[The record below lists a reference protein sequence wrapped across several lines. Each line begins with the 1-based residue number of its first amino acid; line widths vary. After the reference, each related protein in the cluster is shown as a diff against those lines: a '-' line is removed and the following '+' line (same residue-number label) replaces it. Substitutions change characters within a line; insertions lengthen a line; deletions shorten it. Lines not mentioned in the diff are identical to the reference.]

1 MKRDLP
7 WRLLL
12 GVLWLLLVFVVF
24 VVFVVCIPLLLAVGL
39 YFLFIEVSLYV
50 RLLWTG
56 RTLSW
61 AKARAK
67 LQAGGGTLL
76 LEVLPHGGEVERVW
90 LLRDRLAKLDPAA
103 PWQDFA
109 ELDRQLRGEP
119 QALTVSD
126 GFTTWCRGTLPRL
139 APGLCL
145 VSGFPAGTLRRS
157 LDESHLPENS
167 VAVVLAPQLTSA
179 VRRGFGRPRAAKQ

>member
-7 WRLLL
+7 WRLFL
-12 GVLWLLLVFVVF
+12 GVLWLLLVFVAFAVF
-24 VVFVVCIPLLLAVGL
+24 VICIPLLLAVGL
-39 YFLFIEVSLYV
+39 YFLFVEISLHI
-50 RLLWTG
+50 RLLWAG

-90 LLRDRLAKLDPAA
+90 LLRDRLAKLDPLA
-103 PWQDFA
+103 PWNDFA

-119 QALTVSD
+119 QALTVDD
-126 GFTTWCRGTLPRL
+126 GFTAWCRRTLPRL

-157 LDESHLPENS
+157 LDESRLPERS
-167 VAVVLAPQLTSA
+167 VAVVLAPQLTAA
-179 VRRGFGRPRAAKQ
+179 VRRSFGTPRAPKE